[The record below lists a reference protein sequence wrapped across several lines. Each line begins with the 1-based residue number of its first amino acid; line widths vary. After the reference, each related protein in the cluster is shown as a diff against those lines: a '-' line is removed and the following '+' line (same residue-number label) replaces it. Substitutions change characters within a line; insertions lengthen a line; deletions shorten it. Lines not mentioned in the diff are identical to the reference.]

1 MPETTPVFA
10 PTAAPAAAWFQ
21 SPLGALLERQEA
33 GVLLPA
39 LEGAVGLHALQVG
52 AWGAR
57 GDWLAAC
64 RAQRRT
70 LLAAAGTH
78 IGPHVVAEL
87 DQWPVQSDMVD
98 TVLLPHT
105 LDFAADP
112 HAIVREAVRVLVG
125 EGQLMVLGFAPLGTW
140 YQAGRLRRE
149 PLPTQGARPIGAGQ
163 LRDWLRVL
171 GCETVAVGPCL
182 SGLPSARVMG
192 GRLETL
198 LANAGPRYWP
208 WACGAYLLQAR
219 KQVPS
224 MTAIRL
230 RWQRR
235 PSLMRGSEMAK
246 DSRQQAASHNTT
258 PHVGGSLPSTGI
270 FVGGSLLPTLP
281 AGTHISS
288 CGRELAPDSSTPGT
302 FE

>member
-1 MPETTPVFA
+1 MSENAAVFA
-10 PTAAPAAAWFQ
+10 PAAAPGAAWFQ

-33 GVLLPA
+33 AVLRPA

-57 GDWLAAC
+57 GDWLADS

-70 LLAAAGTH
+70 LVAAAGTYT
-78 IGPHVVAEL
+78 GRHVVGEL

-112 HAIVREAVRVLVG
+112 HAVVREAVRVLVG
-125 EGQLMVLGFAPLGTW
+125 EGQLLVLGFAPFGTW
-140 YQAGRLRRE
+140 HQAGRLRRE

-171 GCETVAVGPCL
+171 GCETVAVSHCL
-182 SGLPSARVMG
+182 GGLPSARLMG

-219 KQVPS
+219 KHVPS

-235 PSLMRGSEMAK
+235 PSLVRGTEIATCETRK
-246 DSRQQAASHNTT
+246 IAGGDELAGDCRPPAATHRAQS
-258 PHVGGSLPSTGI
+258 PSTPRN
-270 FVGGSLLPTLP
+270 L
-281 AGTHISS
+281 
-288 CGRELAPDSSTPGT
+288 
-302 FE
+302 

>member
-1 MPETTPVFA
+1 MADTPSVFG
-10 PTAAPAAAWFQ
+10 PTPAPAADWFRT
-21 SPLGALLERQEA
+21 PLGALLERQEA
-33 GVLLPA
+33 SVLLPA

-57 GDWLAAC
+57 GDWLAAS

-70 LLAAAGTH
+70 LVAAAGTH
-78 IGPHVVAEL
+78 AGPHVVGEL

-112 HAIVREAVRVLVG
+112 HAVVREAVRVLVG
-125 EGQLMVLGFAPLGTW
+125 EGQLLVLGFAPLGTW

-149 PLPTQGARPIGAGQ
+149 PLPTQGARPIGPGQ

-171 GCETVAVGPCL
+171 GCETVALRHCL
-182 SGLPSARVMG
+182 GGLPSARLMG

-219 KQVPS
+219 KHVPS

-230 RWQRR
+230 RWQRSR
-235 PSLMRGSEMAK
+235 TLVRASEMAK
-246 DSRQQAASHNTT
+246 DSRQQAASHNAC
-258 PHVGGSLPSTGI
+258 GGEPC
-270 FVGGSLLPTLP
+270 GS
-281 AGTHISS
+281 
-288 CGRELAPDSSTPGT
+288 ELARDFSPSGTP
-302 FE
+302 E

>member
-1 MPETTPVFA
+1 MPDVTPVFA
-10 PTAAPAAAWFQ
+10 PTAAPAASWFQ

-33 GVLLPA
+33 SVLLPA

-57 GDWLAAC
+57 GNWLAAS

-70 LLAAAGTH
+70 LLAAGGTYA
-78 IGPHVVAEL
+78 GPHVVGEL

-105 LDFAADP
+105 LDFATDP
-112 HAIVREAVRVLVG
+112 HAVVREAVRVLVG
-125 EGQLMVLGFAPLGTW
+125 EGQLLALGFAPVGTW
-140 YQAGRLRRE
+140 HQAGRLRRE

-171 GCETVAVGPCL
+171 GCETVAVRYCL
-182 SGLPSARVMG
+182 GGLPSARLMG

-198 LANAGPRYWP
+198 LESAGPRYWP
-208 WACGAYLLQAR
+208 WACGAYVLQAR
-219 KQVPS
+219 KHVPS
-224 MTAIRL
+224 RTAIRL

-235 PSLMRGSEMAK
+235 PSLARGSEIATCGS
-246 DSRQQAASHNTT
+246 DTAAC
-258 PHVGGSLPSTGI
+258 GSDTAAC
-270 FVGGSLLPTLP
+270 GSDT
-281 AGTHISS
+281 AACGSDTAA
-288 CGRELAPDSSTPGT
+288 CGRELAPDSSI
-302 FE
+302 FRNF

>member
-1 MPETTPVFA
+1 MFEPPTVFA
-10 PTAAPAAAWFQ
+10 PSAPPAAAWFQ

-57 GDWLAAC
+57 GDWLAAS

-70 LLAAAGTH
+70 LLAAAGTYA
-78 IGPHVVAEL
+78 GPHVVGEL

-105 LDFAADP
+105 LDFSADP
-112 HAIVREAVRVLVG
+112 HAVVREAVRVLVG
-125 EGQLMVLGFAPLGTW
+125 EGQLLVLGFAPLGTW
-140 YQAGRLRRE
+140 QQAGRLRRE

-171 GCETVAVGPCL
+171 GCETVVVRHCL
-182 SGLPSARVMG
+182 GGLPSARLMG

-198 LANAGPRYWP
+198 LTNAGPRYWP
-208 WACGAYLLQAR
+208 WACGGYLLQAR
-219 KQVPS
+219 KHVPS

-235 PSLMRGSEMAK
+235 PSLVRGREIATCGSDTATRGT
-246 DSRQQAASHNTT
+246 DAVAFGTAATRGT
-258 PHVGGSLPSTGI
+258 PTATAGAP
-270 FVGGSLLPTLP
+270 LLPPLSSS
-281 AGTHISS
+281 GTP
-288 CGRELAPDSSTPGT
+288 E
-302 FE
+302 

>member
-1 MPETTPVFA
+1 MSETAPVFA
-10 PTAAPAAAWFQ
+10 PTAAPAAGWFQ

-57 GDWLAAC
+57 GDWLGAS

-78 IGPHVVAEL
+78 AGPHVVGEL

-112 HAIVREAVRVLVG
+112 HAVVREAVRVLVG
-125 EGQLMVLGFAPLGTW
+125 EGQLLVLGFAPLGTW
-140 YQAGRLRRE
+140 HQAGRLRRE
-149 PLPTQGARPIGAGQ
+149 KLPTQGARPIGEGQ

-171 GCETVAVGPCL
+171 GCETVAVRHCL
-182 SGLPSARVMG
+182 GGLPSTRLMG
-192 GRLETL
+192 GRLEAM
-198 LANAGPRYWP
+198 LASAGPRFWP
-208 WACGAYLLQAR
+208 LACGAYLLQAR

-235 PSLMRGSEMAK
+235 PTVIRGTEMAK
-246 DSRQQAASHNTT
+246 GSRQQAASHLAC
-258 PHVGGSLPSTGI
+258 GS
-270 FVGGSLLPTLP
+270 
-281 AGTHISS
+281 
-288 CGRELAPDSSTPGT
+288 ELARDSSTEPL
-302 FE
+302 

>member
-78 IGPHVVAEL
+78 VGPHVVGEL

-125 EGQLMVLGFAPLGTW
+125 EGQLLVLGFAPLGTW

-149 PLPTQGARPIGAGQ
+149 PLPTQGARPIGPWQ

-171 GCETVAVGPCL
+171 GCETVAVRHCVG
-182 SGLPSARVMG
+182 GLPSARLMG

-198 LANAGPRYWP
+198 LSTAGPRYLP

-235 PSLMRGSEMAK
+235 PSLVRGSELAN

-281 AGTHISS
+281 AGTHLTA

-302 FE
+302 SE

>member
-57 GDWLAAC
+57 GDWLAAS

-78 IGPHVVAEL
+78 VGPHVVGEL

-125 EGQLMVLGFAPLGTW
+125 EGQLLVLGFAPLGTW

-149 PLPTQGARPIGAGQ
+149 PLPTQGARPIGAWQ

-171 GCETVAVGPCL
+171 GCETVAVRHCVG
-182 SGLPSARVMG
+182 GLPSARVMG

-198 LANAGPRYWP
+198 LADAGPRYWP

-224 MTAIRL
+224 MTALRL

-235 PSLMRGSEMAK
+235 PSLIRGSEMAS
-246 DSRQQAASHNTT
+246 DGRPQAVSPQASAACSGA
-258 PHVGGSLPSTGI
+258 PARA
-270 FVGGSLLPTLP
+270 PTS
-281 AGTHISS
+281 AGTP
-288 CGRELAPDSSTPGT
+288 E
-302 FE
+302 